1 MSLPVT
7 PKTAFGT
14 GSYSGMHIPDPRRRH
29 MSHECLKACINAQR
43 RMYVD
48 KHAKALR
55 CPSQQPEHYCCQCA
69 SQDWRGDSLLA
80 HLL

>member
-1 MSLPVT
+1 
-7 PKTAFGT
+7 
-14 GSYSGMHIPDPRRRH
+14 
-29 MSHECLKACINAQR
+29 MSHECLKECINAQR

-80 HLL
+80 HML